1 MNVNVLAKAYQVLDG
16 VFRCRSLASVEVD
29 PEGEAEADPA
39 EVLVAACLYSFAS
52 APGI

>member
-1 MNVNVLAKAYQVLDG
+1 MKVIVLAKAYQVLDG
-16 VFRCRSLASVEVD
+16 VFRCRSLVSVEEN

-39 EVLVAACLYSFAS
+39 EVLVVACLYSLAS